1 MMSHVLMVVTSHG
14 TLRDGRPTGLWC
26 EEYAV
31 PYMALR
37 EKGVRVT
44 VASPQGGH
52 VPLDPRSVPNAQQS
66 QDWRPAMDALHQSV
80 WLEVVEPE
88 TFDGLFIPGGHGPV
102 FDLTDNTA
110 LMRLVQA
117 MDASHKPIAAV
128 CHGPAGLVNAR
139 RADGSYLV
147 TGRAVT
153 AFTDAEE
160 TLMRLDKQVPY
171 LLEQRLREHGAQ
183 FKIGIPM
190 LSHVQR
196 DGNLITGQNPA
207 SVKGVTDQF
216 IEALSHAA
224 LIAH

>member
-1 MMSHVLMVVTSHG
+1 MSYVLFVVTSHG
-14 TLRDGRPTGLWC
+14 ALLDGRPTGLWC

-31 PYMALR
+31 PYMALL
-37 EKGVRVT
+37 EKGVRIT

-52 VPLDPRSVPNAQQS
+52 VPLDPRSMPNQQQS
-66 QDWRPAMDALHQSV
+66 QDWRTAMDALHQTV
-80 WLEVVEPE
+80 GLEGLQPGM
-88 TFDGLFIPGGHGPV
+88 FDGLFLPGGHGPV
-102 FDLTDNTA
+102 FDLTDNSD
-110 LMRLVQA
+110 LLRLVQA
-117 MDASHKPIAAV
+117 MDTAHKPIAAV

-153 AFTDAEE
+153 SFTDAEE
-160 TLMRLDKQVPY
+160 KLMRLDHQVPY

-183 FKIGIPM
+183 FKVGIPM

-224 LIAH
+224 LVTH